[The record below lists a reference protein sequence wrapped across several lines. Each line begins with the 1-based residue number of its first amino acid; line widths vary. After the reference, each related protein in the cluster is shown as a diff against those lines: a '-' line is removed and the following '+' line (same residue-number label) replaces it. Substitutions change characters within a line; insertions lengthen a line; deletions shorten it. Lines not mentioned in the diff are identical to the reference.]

1 MNTTMLKYVGIVLAS
16 VVLLL
21 LPRLF
26 DNYVIFLLGVVGIY
40 TIVMLSLNI
49 LVGTSGQLS
58 LGHSAFFAI
67 GAFTSTV
74 LIMKFKVPFLL
85 AMTCGGLLSG
95 VIGLLVGLPAT
106 RLRGPYLSIATLAFG
121 ILVQHVL
128 REWESIT
135 GGRSG
140 LTAPDIQIGPLLIN
154 SDLGRYYVILAIT
167 FLCWMLIHN
176 LLKAKI
182 GYAWRALRDTEIA
195 AQAVGIYVSR
205 YKALAFGVSAFF
217 TGIAGAL
224 YAPHI
229 GFINYES
236 FGPMLAIAFLS
247 GVILG
252 GLNFTFGSF
261 LGAVYLTLAPEFLRG
276 LEQVQMIAYGVI
288 MVVVILFMPRGLME
302 IVFLINK
309 CIGIIG
315 LKNGKITKVRES

>member
-1 MNTTMLKYVGIVLAS
+1 MKTNAYKFLGLGLVGIA
-16 VVLLL
+16 LLL
-21 LPRLF
+21 LPKLF
-26 DNYVIFLLGVVGIY
+26 DNYIVFLLGVVGIY

-49 LVGTSGQLS
+49 LVGTTGQLS

-67 GAFTSTV
+67 GAFASTIFV
-74 LIMKFKVPFLL
+74 LKFKVTFFL
-85 AMTCGGLLSG
+85 AMIFGGLLSG
-95 VIGLLVGLPAT
+95 IVGLLVGLPAT

-128 REWESIT
+128 REWESVT

-140 LTAPDIQIGPLLIN
+140 LTTPDIQIGPLSIS
-154 SDLGRYYVILAIT
+154 SDVVRYYVILAVTIV
-167 FLCWMLIHN
+167 CWLMIHN
-176 LLKAKI
+176 LLKGKV

-195 AQAVGIYVSR
+195 AQSVGIYVSR
-205 YKALAFGVSAFF
+205 YKALAFGASAFF

-261 LGAVYLTLAPEFLRG
+261 LGAVYLTLAPEMLRG
-276 LEQVQMIAYGVI
+276 LEQVQMIAYGLV
-288 MVVVILFMPRGLME
+288 MVVGILFMPRGLME
-302 IVFLINK
+302 IVFLLQKLFKLCGSNSS
-309 CIGIIG
+309 
-315 LKNGKITKVRES
+315 KVTSLR

>member
-1 MNTTMLKYVGIVLAS
+1 MKTDAPKFLGLALVGIALF
-16 VVLLL
+16 L
-21 LPRLF
+21 LPKLF
-26 DNYVIFLLGVVGIY
+26 DNYIVFLLGVVGIY

-49 LVGTSGQLS
+49 LVGTTGQLS

-67 GAFTSTV
+67 GAFAST
-74 LIMKFKVPFLL
+74 IIIFKFKVTFLL
-85 AMTCGGLLSG
+85 AMIFGGVLSG
-95 VIGLLVGLPAT
+95 FVGLLVGLPAT

-128 REWESIT
+128 REWESVT

-140 LTAPDIQIGPLLIN
+140 LTTPDIQIGPLSIS
-154 SDLGRYYVILAIT
+154 SDVGRYYVILGVA
-167 FLCWMLIHN
+167 LVCWLMIHN
-176 LLKAKI
+176 LLKGKV
-182 GYAWRALRDTEIA
+182 GYAWRALRDSEIA
-195 AQAVGIYVSR
+195 AQSVGIYVSR
-205 YKALAFGVSAFF
+205 YKALAFGVSAFY

-261 LGAVYLTLAPEFLRG
+261 FGAIYLTLAPELLRG
-276 LEQVQMIAYGVI
+276 LEQVQMIAYGLV

-302 IVFLINK
+302 IVFLIK
-309 CIGIIG
+309 KLIG
-315 LKNGKITKVRES
+315 LMGFGNRHLSKMRES

>member
-1 MNTTMLKYVGIVLAS
+1 MKTIAMKSTGLAL
-16 VVLLL
+16 VAVALLL
-21 LPRLF
+21 LPRLC

-40 TIVMLSLNI
+40 TIVMLSLNV

-67 GAFTSTV
+67 GAFASTILV
-74 LIMKFKVPFLL
+74 MKFKAPFLL
-85 AMTCGGLLSG
+85 AMVCGGFLSG
-95 VIGLLVGLPAT
+95 IIGLLVGLPAT

-128 REWESIT
+128 REWESVT
-135 GGRSG
+135 GGRGG
-140 LTAPDIQIGPLLIN
+140 LTAPDIQIGPLLVS
-154 SDLGRYYVILAIT
+154 SDMGRYYLIIAVTLV
-167 FLCWMLIHN
+167 CWLMIHN
-176 LLKAKI
+176 LLKGKI

-195 AQAVGIYVSR
+195 AQSVGIYVSR

-261 LGAVYLTLAPEFLRG
+261 LGAVYLTLAPELLRG
-276 LEQVQMIAYGVI
+276 LEQVQMIAYGLV

-302 IVFLINK
+302 IVFVLK
-309 CIGIIG
+309 KG
-315 LKNGKITKVRES
+315 LALVFPNTRIPYTTRES